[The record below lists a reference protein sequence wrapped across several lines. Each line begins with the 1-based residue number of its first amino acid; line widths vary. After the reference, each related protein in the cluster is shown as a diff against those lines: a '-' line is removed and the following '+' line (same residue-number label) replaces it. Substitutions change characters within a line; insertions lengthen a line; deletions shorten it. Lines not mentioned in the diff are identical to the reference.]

1 VAAGGRPA
9 GGRDFD
15 RAGHGGAVEM
25 MNAWSFWLKIYLFS
39 LGCADEPTFYSS
51 RIDGALQPLR
61 VNINE

>member
-1 VAAGGRPA
+1 
-9 GGRDFD
+9 
-15 RAGHGGAVEM
+15 